1 MFRNDLFKKLVLCGV
16 VAWLLMFGLAP
27 SLILVITSFLER
39 GTSELVQLGFTLDNY
54 LRLTEPEVLAMMFE
68 SIILAST
75 ATLLCLLAG
84 YPFSYLMA
92 RSPQRLQPFLLL
104 GVMIPFWTNSL
115 IRTYALV
122 MILKADGLLNS
133 LLLSLGLIATPLP
146 IMFTPIAVFIGLVY
160 TLLPFMILP
169 LYAAFSALD
178 FRLVEAG
185 HDLGANRLQVL
196 GKIIIPL
203 TRPGIIA
210 GCILVFL
217 PALGMFFV
225 PDILG
230 GAKTLLLGNFIR
242 DQFLVARDI
251 PMGAATS
258 LTMTLLM
265 GAMLLLYYQAHRRL
279 GHKKLAT

>member
-1 MFRNDLFKKLVLCGV
+1 MFRNNLFKKLVLCGIIT
-16 VAWLLMFGLAP
+16 WLLVFGVAP
-27 SLILVITSFLER
+27 FLILITTSFLQQ
-39 GTSELVQLGFTLDNY
+39 GTTELVEPIFTLNNY
-54 LRLTEPEVLAMMFE
+54 LRLAEPEILSMGLE
-68 SIILAST
+68 SILLAST

-92 RSPQRLQPFLLL
+92 RSRQRIQPLLLL
-104 GVMIPFWTNSL
+104 GIMIPFWTNSL

-133 LLLSLGLIATPLP
+133 LLLFLGVIATPLP
-146 IMFTPIAVFIGLVY
+146 LMFTPLAVFIGLVY

-185 HDLGANRLQVL
+185 HDLGANRRQVL
-196 GKIIIPL
+196 CKIIIPL
-203 TRPGIIA
+203 TQPGIIA

-230 GAKTLLLGNFIR
+230 GAKTLLIGNFIR
-242 DQFLVARDI
+242 DQFLSSRNI
-251 PMGAATS
+251 PLGAATS
-258 LTMTLLM
+258 IAMTLLM
-265 GAMLLLYYQAHRRL
+265 GALLLLYYQTNRRL
-279 GHKKLAT
+279 GNKRLTP